1 MDHAI
6 KHAVLEIKLKEEKFH
21 KSKGKRSKKSFSYE
35 TIDDSS
41 GSCEE
46 LETQLVEGQ
55 QSPILLSPIV
65 DRKNQRREAISE
77 KNLTERALVKSTLKH
92 YMQGEHAS
100 RYAIR

>member
-6 KHAVLEIKLKEEKFH
+6 KHAMLEIKLKEEKFH
-21 KSKGKRSKKSFSYE
+21 KSKEKRSKKSYKYE
-35 TIDDSS
+35 SIKDSE
-41 GSCEE
+41 CCRE
-46 LETQLVEGQ
+46 LEAQLVEGQ
-55 QSPILLSPIV
+55 QSPILLSPIT

-100 RYAIR
+100 RYALK